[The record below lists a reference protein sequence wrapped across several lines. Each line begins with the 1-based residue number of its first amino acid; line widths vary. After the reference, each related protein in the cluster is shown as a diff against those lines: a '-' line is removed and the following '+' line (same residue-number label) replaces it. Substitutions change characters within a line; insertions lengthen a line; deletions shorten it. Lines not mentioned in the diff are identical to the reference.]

1 MTERTTGSDPIR
13 LELVRAR
20 LEAAAEEGALAIE
33 QTAVSPVVAEGKD
46 FSTNIFTAGG
56 KVLVGGGKVEAKW
69 ASARNAVREVMER
82 HGATVAPGD
91 VFAANDPHHGGG
103 NHPQDIEIVQPVYVG
118 EDLVGWIAASAHL
131 IDVGGMA
138 FGSWAPD
145 ATECYQEALRFPP
158 VRLLRAGAE
167 QSDVWSMILNNVRL
181 PKLVEMD
188 IRGLVAG
195 CAVTGAK
202 LGDVVTSM
210 GVDEYERT
218 VEHLCRATE
227 TILRERISAIEPGEY
242 SMTGWVEW
250 AAERIE
256 LSCRLT
262 VDGDRLHFDFSDAP
276 PQVSH
281 FINSKAY
288 IVHGEIVA
296 DVRSQLGQDL
306 PFCDGIFQP
315 VSVTCPEGSVLDS
328 TEPAPV
334 GSAHLD
340 VAMCA
345 TVLAIQCLQ
354 SALAATPADRAAQ
367 LFNGP
372 AGVISL
378 ATHSWS
384 YTNPDGTIDGLVVNE
399 SWQAGSS
406 AGVDRDGSDL
416 FPLLVGT
423 QNVLDFVDVEVFE
436 AWYPIEIVEKR
447 CSPGPYGAGR
457 YRAGAGCQLAYRVT
471 TEEGA
476 VGAMLAM
483 RDGIPMSGV
492 AGGDPGAPTEFRIV
506 RADGTA
512 TPLAAHQQ
520 GVRMGPQDVFVMR
533 AGSGGGWGDP
543 LDRDLEAVAEDVG
556 AGRITPADAAHRYG
570 ALVGA
575 TGEVDERGSS
585 RLREQTRR
593 DRLAAAVAPETPMGG
608 RRVETPACGETWPL
622 YHGIVQ
628 VGARAVAA
636 ASGAVLAESPAHWTD
651 GCPVLEE
658 QHESRQGGG
667 WITRRYLDP
676 LSGACLHAEAVPA
689 GTGRALSTYPRRWLE
704 AAAPH

>member
-1 MTERTTGSDPIR
+1 MAEAATGPDPIR

-46 FSTNIFTAGG
+46 FSTNVFTAGG

-118 EDLVGWIAASAHL
+118 ADLIGWIAASAHL

-158 VRLLRAGAE
+158 VRLLREGVE
-167 QSDVWSMILNNVRL
+167 QADIWSMILNNVRL
-181 PKLVEMD
+181 PNLVEMD

-195 CAVTGAK
+195 CAVTGTK
-202 LGDVVTSM
+202 LADIVTSM
-210 GVDEYERT
+210 GVQEYGRT
-218 VEHLCRATE
+218 AEHLCRATE
-227 TILRERISAIEPGEY
+227 TILRERIAAIEPGEY

-250 AAERIE
+250 GAERIE
-256 LSCRLT
+256 LPCRLT
-262 VDGDRLHFDFSDAP
+262 VDGDRLHFDFSGAP
-276 PQVSH
+276 PQVPH

-315 VSVTCPEGSVLDS
+315 VSVTCPKGSVLDS

-354 SALAATPADRAAQ
+354 SALAATPANRGAQ

-384 YTNPDGTIDGLVVNE
+384 YTNPDGSIDGLVVNE

-447 CSPGPYGAGR
+447 CAPGPYGAGR

-471 TEEGA
+471 AQEGA

-506 RADGTA
+506 SADGTA

-520 GVRMGPQDVFVMR
+520 GVRMGPDDVFVMR

-543 LDRDLEAVAEDVG
+543 LERDVDAIAHDVRS
-556 AGRITPADAAHRYG
+556 GRITPAEAARQYG
-570 ALVGA
+570 ALVDA
-575 TGEVDERGSS
+575 AGEVDEEGSS
-585 RLREQTRR
+585 RLRARTRR
-593 DRLAAAVAPETPMGG
+593 DRLAAAVPPETPRKGQILDTSTCDG
-608 RRVETPACGETWPL
+608 ARPL

-628 VGARAVAA
+628 VGACAVAA

-658 QHESRQGGG
+658 HHASGEGAG

-676 LSGACLHAEAVPA
+676 LSGACLHAEAVPVGA
-689 GTGRALSTYPRRWLE
+689 GRALSTFPRRWL
-704 AAAPH
+704 AASETG

>member
-1 MTERTTGSDPIR
+1 MTDAATGSDPIR

-103 NHPQDIEIVQPVYVG
+103 NHPQDIEIVQPVYV
-118 EDLVGWIAASAHL
+118 DAVLIGWIAASAHL

-158 VRLLRAGAE
+158 VRLLREGVE
-167 QSDVWSMILNNVRL
+167 QTDVWSMILNNVRL
-181 PKLVEMD
+181 PSLVEMD

-195 CAVTGAK
+195 CAVTGTK
-202 LGDVVTSM
+202 LADIVTSM

-218 VEHLCRATE
+218 VEHLCQVTE
-227 TILRERISAIEPGEY
+227 KILRERIAAVEPGEY

-250 AAERIE
+250 GAERIE
-256 LSCRLT
+256 LPCRLT
-262 VDGDRLHFDFSDAP
+262 VEGDRLHFDFSGAP
-276 PQVSH
+276 PQVPH

-315 VSVTCPEGSVLDS
+315 VSVTCPKGSVLDS
-328 TEPAPV
+328 TEPGPV

-354 SALAATPADRAAQ
+354 SALAATPAHRVAQ

-447 CSPGPYGAGR
+447 CAPGPYGAGR

-471 TEEGA
+471 AEEGA

-506 RADGTA
+506 HADGTT

-520 GVRMGPQDVFVMR
+520 GVRMGPDDVFVMR

-543 LDRDLEAVAEDVG
+543 LERGLDAIAHDVRS
-556 AGRITPADAAHRYG
+556 GRITPAEAACQYG
-570 ALVGA
+570 AIVGA
-575 TGEVDERGSS
+575 AGEVDEEGSS
-585 RLREQTRR
+585 RLRARTRR
-593 DRLAAAVAPETPMGG
+593 DRLAAAVPPERPRGG
-608 RRVETPACGETWPL
+608 QRLDASTCDDARPL

-628 VGARAVAA
+628 VGASAVAA

-658 QHESRQGGG
+658 HHASPEGAG

-676 LSGACLHAEAVPA
+676 LSGACLHAEAVPVGA
-689 GTGRALSTYPRRWLE
+689 RRSLGTFPRRWLTASE
-704 AAAPH
+704 RG